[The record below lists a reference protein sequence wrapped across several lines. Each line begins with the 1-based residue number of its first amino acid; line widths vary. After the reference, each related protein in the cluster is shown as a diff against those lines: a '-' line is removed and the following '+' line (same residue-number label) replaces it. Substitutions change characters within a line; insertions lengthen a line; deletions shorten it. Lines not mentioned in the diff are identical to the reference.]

1 MCHHHDKKICDANFF
16 LDLWRS
22 SFVGLAIS
30 STVRNC
36 VLGIAHCRILEIRLF
51 LIQPLY
57 PSTLKELNISRVA
70 VMCIYVRL
78 RQGYVKCGALLVA
91 FTPKPQQTQGLKF

>member
-1 MCHHHDKKICDANFF
+1 MCHNHDKKICDANFF

-36 VLGIAHCRILEIRLF
+36 VLGIAHYIILEIRLF
-51 LIQPLY
+51 LSQRSKP
-57 PSTLKELNISRVA
+57 TQQN
-70 VMCIYVRL
+70 VMLSPRCASSVRL
-78 RQGYVKCGALLVA
+78 LLLILMLRAGVSQVYV
-91 FTPKPQQTQGLKF
+91 TIP

>member
-1 MCHHHDKKICDANFF
+1 MCHNHDKKTCDANFF

-36 VLGIAHCRILEIRLF
+36 VLGIAHYRILEIRLF
-51 LIQPLY
+51 LGSDRNQL
-57 PSTLKELNISRVA
+57 EQN
-70 VMCIYVRL
+70 VMLSPRCASSVRL
-78 RQGYVKCGALLVA
+78 LLLILMLRAGVSQVYV
-91 FTPKPQQTQGLKF
+91 TIPY